1 MAKLAKL
8 ALVLGLVAALLLLGG
23 CASVPMAP
31 KEQDALRKAFPVPS
45 DGMSGIYIFRDSSFG
60 AALKKTIYIDKKPI
74 GETAP
79 NTYFYHEVAAGQH
92 TLSTES
98 EFSENDLKI
107 DTVIGRNRSGLKKLD
122 TRLSGKAARQ

>member
-1 MAKLAKL
+1 
-8 ALVLGLVAALLLLGG
+8 
-23 CASVPMAP
+23 MAP
-31 KEQDALRKAFPVPS
+31 KEQDDLRKAFPAPS

-107 DTVIGRNRSGLKKLD
+107 DTVIGRNYFVDQNIKMGLFVGGANLKLVSEEDGKKGVLKCK
-122 TRLSGKAARQ
+122 LAN